1 MGWDLHGCNPPGVH
15 EKKSATFLTRLSTR
29 KCTGGIWLPVEK
41 WCGQA
46 AGQGFSPATERGQA
60 FDHRHAGT
68 VRRPARVPPPGR
80 TEQPVPVPAAGYH
93 SPVRSNTGDEIGRIA
108 TAIDQLESDVR
119 AVRGEAGEAELANR
133 IAALWQMVSALDPE
147 LARRAQRYTA
157 PPGGAP
163 SA

>member
-1 MGWDLHGCNPPGVH
+1 V
-15 EKKSATFLTRLSTR
+15 
-29 KCTGGIWLPVEK
+29 PVENGCEK
-41 WCGQA
+41 V
-46 AGQGFSPATERGQA
+46 AGLGFSPATERWRPTV
-60 FDHRHAGT
+60 HRHAGT
-68 VRRPARVPPPGR
+68 AQRAPPRRRPGHR
-80 TEQPVPVPAAGYH
+80 EQPVRDPGAGYH

-119 AVRGEAGEAELANR
+119 NGAGEADLTTR
-133 IAALWQMVSALDPE
+133 IALLWEMVSALDPE

>member
-1 MGWDLHGCNPPGVH
+1 
-15 EKKSATFLTRLSTR
+15 
-29 KCTGGIWLPVEK
+29 
-41 WCGQA
+41 
-46 AGQGFSPATERGQA
+46 
-60 FDHRHAGT
+60 
-68 VRRPARVPPPGR
+68 
-80 TEQPVPVPAAGYH
+80 
-93 SPVRSNTGDEIGRIA
+93 VRSNTGDEIGRIA

-119 AVRGEAGEAELANR
+119 AVRGEAGEAELATR

>member
-1 MGWDLHGCNPPGVH
+1 
-15 EKKSATFLTRLSTR
+15 
-29 KCTGGIWLPVEK
+29 
-41 WCGQA
+41 
-46 AGQGFSPATERGQA
+46 
-60 FDHRHAGT
+60 
-68 VRRPARVPPPGR
+68 
-80 TEQPVPVPAAGYH
+80 
-93 SPVRSNTGDEIGRIA
+93 VRSNTGDEIGRIA
-108 TAIDQLESDVR
+108 TAIDQLEGDVR